1 MVDKS
6 FAAPFTE
13 IWMFGI
19 VWYMLRR
26 TRSGFQGLNCW
37 TRSVHW
43 RVFLNEVVII
53 LIILTRT
60 IYTYQF
66 SRLALSVFVVQ
77 IDSPFQTGLYPKY
90 HIWSG
95 NLRASLLEK
104 VDLTYLLCHHL
115 FSICAKEI
123 FNILVISIFFVL
135 FNTTLRVGSLERVK
149 NTCWPKKQT
158 SKNTK
163 ILHKKTHGIV
173 SERGGV

>member
-60 IYTYQF
+60 IYIYQF

-95 NLRASLLEK
+95 NLRAFLLEK
-104 VDLTYLLCHHL
+104 VDLLAVSSSFFHMCQGDFQYTCYKH
-115 FSICAKEI
+115 F
-123 FNILVISIFFVL
+123 FFFFVL

-149 NTCWPKKQT
+149 NTCWPKKKKK
-158 SKNTK
+158 KNIEK
-163 ILHKKTHGIV
+163 HQN
-173 SERGGV
+173 SA